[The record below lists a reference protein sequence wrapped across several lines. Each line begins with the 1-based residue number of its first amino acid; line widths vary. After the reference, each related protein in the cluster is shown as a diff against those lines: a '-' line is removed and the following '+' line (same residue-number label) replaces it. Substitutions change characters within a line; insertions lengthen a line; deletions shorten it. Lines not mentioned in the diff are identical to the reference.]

1 MMHRSR
7 CNSRLFRSVLAL
19 GLVAVLAP
27 RASAVSLRRQCRL
40 ACKDAIKA
48 CIASGGKR
56 RRCHRETL
64 QRCRTEGV
72 AACAGAAPTPTTTT
86 TLAST
91 GGAGGMGG
99 AVNACHPDSAKDMRG
114 QMQVTVHFG
123 SALGFTYDPACFIV
137 SPGTQVTFSGEFD
150 QHPLVGGDVSMGMK
164 VPDPSSPIGGPTSN
178 GTSKTVMLQ
187 TAGTFPFY
195 CDIHA
200 LVGMKG
206 AAFVE
211 P

>member
-1 MMHRSR
+1 MDRSR
-7 CNSRLFRSVLAL
+7 GNSRLVWSVLAL

-27 RASAVSLRRQCRL
+27 RAGAMSLRRQCRL

-72 AACAGAAPTPTTTT
+72 AVCGGGAPTTTT
-86 TLAST
+86 TLSSM

-99 AVNACHPDSAKDMRG
+99 AVNACHADSATDLRG

-123 SALGFTYDPACFIV
+123 GALGFTYDPACFMV

-164 VPDPSSPIGGPTSN
+164 VPDPSSPIGGPTSS